1 MSKWQPGAAVTE
13 EADMGKI
20 ESTTGKLG
28 RNLKLEFQSVSKEEV
43 VGARKE
49 EKRDQNQLFSR
60 VHGA

>member
-1 MSKWQPGAAVTE
+1 
-13 EADMGKI
+13 MGKI

-43 VGARKE
+43 AGARKE